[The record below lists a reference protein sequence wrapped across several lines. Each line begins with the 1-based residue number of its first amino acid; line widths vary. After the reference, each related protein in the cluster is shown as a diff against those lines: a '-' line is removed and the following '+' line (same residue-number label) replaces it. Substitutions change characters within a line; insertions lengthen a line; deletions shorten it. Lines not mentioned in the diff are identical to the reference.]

1 MSSVPVQFLIYVMP
15 EPSCPKPASILP
27 LSGCLEASVGI
38 TSTFTLTVLNMCD
51 PNVTSIGDLL
61 VSKSIVGMQK
71 GDLDISSVNQSLVF
85 VNFTWTPQPDQIG
98 PQQLCTVAY
107 TE

>member
-15 EPSCPKPASILP
+15 EPNCTQKPVIQP
-27 LSGCLEASVGI
+27 LADCLEASVGV
-38 TSTFTLTVLNMCD
+38 TKTFTLTILNMCD
-51 PNVTSIGDLL
+51 PTAVDIAD
-61 VSKSIVGMQK
+61 IVAWKDITGMQK
-71 GDLDISSVNQSLVF
+71 FNLTVALTNQSLTYAS
-85 VNFTWTPQPDQIG
+85 FTWTPQSNQLG